1 MSKYRKRLPQLGNAV
16 CLTDG
21 EIESMLEEAVGSTGS
36 IASDVVDARE
46 VKHANRI

>member
-21 EIESMLEEAVGSTGS
+21 EIENTLSLLHPLDADKAHPLEE
-36 IASDVVDARE
+36 R
-46 VKHANRI
+46 NY